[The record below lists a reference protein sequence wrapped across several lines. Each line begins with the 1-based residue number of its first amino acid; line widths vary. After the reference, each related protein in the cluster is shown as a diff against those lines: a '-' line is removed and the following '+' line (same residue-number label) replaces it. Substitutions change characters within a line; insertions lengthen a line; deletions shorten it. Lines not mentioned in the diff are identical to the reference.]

1 MNTGT
6 IQQTASVG
14 GLSIQSN
21 VTRLA
26 EGQIGQS
33 VALPVAVAGTLSTR
47 GGDTAGTLTLGAG
60 HGIVDADVINIFWV
74 DVDGVYHCAYGATV
88 GTVAG
93 NDVPFTGASGDVLP
107 TEDDAVTASVVVE
120 IDTDFDGDLAEII
133 AAGST
138 KLAHIAFRSV
148 TPTVL
153 KAVLLLAAEGWSWI
167 SGQGITNP
175 LTGDPVNDVLASNGD
190 TTAEATL
197 QIGVLYAST

>member
-21 VTRLA
+21 VQRQA

-33 VALPVAVAGTLSTR
+33 VTLPAAKSGTLSTR
-47 GGDTAGTLTLGAG
+47 TGDTAGTLTLEAD
-60 HGIVDADVINIFWV
+60 HGITDSEVINIFWM
-74 DVDGVYHCAYGATV
+74 DAEGVYHCAYGATV
-88 GTVAG
+88 GTVDG

-107 TEDDAVTASVVVE
+107 TEGDAITASLVVE
-120 IDTDFDGDLAEII
+120 IDIDFDGDLAEML
-133 AAGST
+133 AAGAN
-138 KLAHIAFRSV
+138 KLAHIAFRDS

-175 LTGDPVNDVLASNGD
+175 LAGNPVNDVLASNGD

-197 QIGVLYAST
+197 QIGVLYDSV